1 MTYYRD
7 SSQETP
13 KRQLCPAKRSFP
25 LHPPAHDKVSER
37 SDEKRP
43 PCLLTLSSQEAKA
56 GRQTVD
62 TSSDETITVPLS
74 AMVFQ
79 VCHRTCSAKAK
90 AATKTGPPMF
100 LRFARPVS
108 LFLGPSVN
116 QSINRPQVPLVLPVL
131 QIAVVLVGL
140 ASADLCFTIRCE
152 AKKKIKEL

>member
-1 MTYYRD
+1 MHSRFRISREFPGSLMTYYRD

-62 TSSDETITVPLS
+62 TSSDETMTVPLS

-79 VCHRTCSAKAK
+79 VCHRTCSTEAE

-108 LFLGPSVN
+108 CALHQPN
-116 QSINRPQVPLVLPVL
+116 NHPQVPTRVAGV
-131 QIAVVLVGL
+131 
-140 ASADLCFTIRCE
+140 ADCCRVSGPCQC
-152 AKKKIKEL
+152 